1 MPMNLSALL
10 KKREARVIIIDLL
23 MIFILIIN
31 LNLIVFDWI
40 FSYLM
45 VQDVLEKYLPSFFY
59 YYYENVHK
67 DFLRVDLYF
76 VTIFVIELLIRWAF
90 AVKEKRYHR
99 WFFYPFIHWYDVLG
113 CIPIGQFRFLRILRV
128 ISIILRLQKLE
139 IIDITKTYLFDSV
152 AKYMN
157 ILVEEVS
164 DRVVVNV
171 LENIQE
177 EIRSGTPVSER
188 VITEVIMPQ
197 KTLLVE
203 WLSQRLQS
211 VSSDAHLKYKEN
223 IQQYVEKRIAEAV
236 ENNREIKDIAMIPI
250 LGSMIARNV
259 EKAISDIVFSVVNG
273 IIQDL
278 ASTHNRAIV
287 SDLTDLTLE
296 SILVQGNDETASR
309 MMREMVLQSLEIVK
323 DQVKVKKWKVKDERE
338 NEARIKSR
346 FKEALE

>member
-1 MPMNLSALL
+1 MNLSNLL
-10 KKREARVIIIDLL
+10 KKREARIIIVDLL

-45 VQDVLEKYLPSFFY
+45 VQNLLEKYLPSFFY
-59 YYYENVHK
+59 FYYENVHK

-76 VTIFVIELLIRWAF
+76 VTVFVVELLIRWGIAI
-90 AVKEKRYHR
+90 KEKRYQR
-99 WFFYPFIHWYDVLG
+99 WFFYPFVHWYDVLG
-113 CIPIGQFRFLRILRV
+113 CIPVGEFRFLRILRV
-128 ISIILRLQKLE
+128 ISIMLRLQKLE
-139 IIDITKTYLFDSV
+139 IIDLTKTYLFDRI

-171 LENIQE
+171 LENIQD
-177 EIRSGTPVSER
+177 EIHEGTPVSDR

-203 WLSQRLQS
+203 WLSQRLQT
-211 VSSDAHLKYKEN
+211 VSSDAHRTYKED
-223 IQQYVEKRIAEAV
+223 IQQYVEKRIADAV
-236 ENNREIKDIAMIPI
+236 NNNKEIKDIGIIPVF
-250 LGSMIARNV
+250 GSMISRNL
-259 EKAISDIVFSVVNG
+259 ERAISDIVFSVVNG

-278 ASTHNRAIV
+278 ASTHNREIV

-296 SILVQGNDETASR
+296 TILVQGNDEKANL
-309 MMREMVLQSLEIVK
+309 MVKEMVLQSIEIVK

-338 NEARIKSR
+338 KEERIKNR
-346 FKEALE
+346 LKEAIE

>member
-1 MPMNLSALL
+1 MNLSNLL
-10 KKREARVIIIDLL
+10 KKREARIIIVDLL

-45 VQDVLEKYLPSFFY
+45 VQNLLEKYLPSFFY
-59 YYYENVHK
+59 FYYENVHK

-76 VTIFVIELLIRWAF
+76 VTVFVVELLIRWGIAI
-90 AVKEKRYHR
+90 KEKSYHR
-99 WFFYPFIHWYDVLG
+99 WFFYPFVHWYDVLG
-113 CIPIGQFRFLRILRV
+113 CIPVGEFRFLRILRV
-128 ISIILRLQKLE
+128 ISIMLRLQKLE
-139 IIDITKTYLFDSV
+139 IIDLTKTYLFDRI

-171 LENIQE
+171 LENIQD
-177 EIRSGTPVSER
+177 EIHEGTPVSDR

-203 WLSQRLQS
+203 WLSQRLQT
-211 VSSDAHLKYKEN
+211 VSSDAHRTYKED
-223 IQQYVEKRIAEAV
+223 IQQYVEKRIADAV
-236 ENNREIKDIAMIPI
+236 NNNKEIKDIGMIPVF
-250 LGSMIARNV
+250 GSMISRNL
-259 EKAISDIVFSVVNG
+259 ERAISDIVFSVVNG

-278 ASTHNRAIV
+278 ASTHNREIV

-296 SILVQGNDETASR
+296 TILVQGNDEKANL
-309 MMREMVLQSLEIVK
+309 MVKEMVLQSIEIVK

-338 NEARIKSR
+338 KEERIKNR
-346 FKEALE
+346 LKEAIE

>member
-1 MPMNLSALL
+1 MNLSNLL
-10 KKREARVIIIDLL
+10 KKREARIIIVDLL

-45 VQDVLEKYLPSFFY
+45 VQNLLEKYLPSFFY
-59 YYYENVHK
+59 FYYENVHK

-76 VTIFVIELLIRWAF
+76 VTVFVVELLIRWGIAI
-90 AVKEKRYHR
+90 K
-99 WFFYPFIHWYDVLG
+99 LG
-113 CIPIGQFRFLRILRV
+113 CIPVGEFRFLRILRV
-128 ISIILRLQKLE
+128 ISIMLRLQKLE
-139 IIDITKTYLFDSV
+139 IIDLTKTYLFDRI

-171 LENIQE
+171 LENIQD
-177 EIRSGTPVSER
+177 EIHEGTPVSDR

-203 WLSQRLQS
+203 WLSQRLQT
-211 VSSDAHLKYKEN
+211 VSSDAHRTYKED
-223 IQQYVEKRIAEAV
+223 IQQYVEKRIADAV
-236 ENNREIKDIAMIPI
+236 NNNKEIKDIGMIPVF
-250 LGSMIARNV
+250 GSMISRNL
-259 EKAISDIVFSVVNG
+259 ERAISDIVFSVVNG

-278 ASTHNRAIV
+278 ASTHNREIV

-296 SILVQGNDETASR
+296 TILVQGNDEKANL
-309 MMREMVLQSLEIVK
+309 MVKEMVLQSIEIVK

-338 NEARIKSR
+338 KEERIKNR
-346 FKEALE
+346 LKEAIE

>member
-1 MPMNLSALL
+1 MNLSNLL
-10 KKREARVIIIDLL
+10 KKREARIIIVDLL
-23 MIFILIIN
+23 MIIILIIN

-40 FSYLM
+40 FSYLT
-45 VQDVLEKYLPSFFY
+45 VQNLLEKYLPSFFY
-59 YYYENVHK
+59 YYYENVHT

-76 VTIFVIELLIRWAF
+76 VTIFVVELLIRWGF

-99 WFFYPFIHWYDVLG
+99 WFFYPFVHWYDVLG
-113 CIPIGQFRFLRILRV
+113 CIPVGQFRFLRILRV

-139 IIDITKTYLFDSV
+139 IIDLTKTYLFDRI

-171 LENIQE
+171 LENIQD
-177 EIRSGTPVSER
+177 EIREGTPVSDR
-188 VITEVIMPQ
+188 VIMEVIMPQ

-203 WLSQRLQS
+203 WLSQRLQT
-211 VSSDAHLKYKEN
+211 VSSDAHQKYNED
-223 IQQYVEKRIAEAV
+223 IQRYVEKRIADAV
-236 ENNREIKDIAMIPI
+236 KNNREIKDIGMIPVF
-250 LGSMIARNV
+250 GSMISRNL
-259 EKAISDIVFSVVNG
+259 ENAISDIVYSVVNG
-273 IIQDL
+273 IVQDL

-296 SILVQGNDETASR
+296 SILVRGNDETVSH
-309 MMREMVLQSLEIVK
+309 MVKEMALQSIEIVK

-338 NEARIKSR
+338 KEARIKNR
-346 FKEALE
+346 FKEAME

>member
-1 MPMNLSALL
+1 MNLSNLL
-10 KKREARVIIIDLL
+10 KKREARIIIVDLL

-45 VQDVLEKYLPSFFY
+45 VQNLLEKYLPSFFY
-59 YYYENVHK
+59 FYYENVHK

-76 VTIFVIELLIRWAF
+76 VTVFVVELLIRWGIAI
-90 AVKEKRYHR
+90 KEKRYQR
-99 WFFYPFIHWYDVLG
+99 WFFYPFVHWYDVLG
-113 CIPIGQFRFLRILRV
+113 CIPVGEFRFLRILRV
-128 ISIILRLQKLE
+128 ISIMLRLQKLE
-139 IIDITKTYLFDSV
+139 IIDLTKTYLFDRI

-171 LENIQE
+171 LENIQD
-177 EIRSGTPVSER
+177 EIHEGTPVSDR

-203 WLSQRLQS
+203 WLSQRLQT
-211 VSSDAHLKYKEN
+211 VSSDAHRTYKED
-223 IQQYVEKRIAEAV
+223 IQQYVEKRIADAV
-236 ENNREIKDIAMIPI
+236 NNNKEIKDIGMIPVF
-250 LGSMIARNV
+250 GSMISRNL
-259 EKAISDIVFSVVNG
+259 ERAISDIVFSVVNG

-278 ASTHNRAIV
+278 ASTHNREIV

-296 SILVQGNDETASR
+296 TILVQGNDEKANL
-309 MMREMVLQSLEIVK
+309 MVKEMVLQSIEIVK

-338 NEARIKSR
+338 KEERIKNR
-346 FKEALE
+346 LKEAIE